1 MTHPALGNFLSG
13 MIVSVIVILGLRRT
27 ANGAFILV
35 LLQNTSANDAFNQY
49 NPQYIIV
56 VE

>member
-49 NPQYIIV
+49 NPLYIIV
-56 VE
+56 LE